1 LEYIDTHREKDM
13 DNIISSFSEKYK
25 KSDIV
30 TSFQELESSGL
41 LKEESLREPVLPT
54 SLQGMSLSLTR
65 TCNLQCRYCFEDWQD
80 AHYYR
85 SSPEKVGKKAVD
97 FLLEYSRD
105 NKKLL
110 FTFFGGEPMLRFDDI
125 KEITEYAYSKAK
137 ELGKEM
143 LFSID
148 TNGTIINDEVIE
160 LFKKYRFSVVV
171 SMDGPQEVQDINR
184 PFKNGKGSYKLV
196 ERNIKKM
203 VKELGG
209 RFGVK
214 VTVCPQYLDLVSI
227 VESIAK
233 LGVREISLSPVV
245 SFNKNDT
252 YYFDK
257 ADWNRYLVEFKK
269 LIWAYPD
276 LFKKYG
282 LILSRVSVTMH
293 DFLYP
298 HISKTWGCNAG
309 KTTVSVEPAGDLYPC
324 DNFVGLDKDKYCIG
338 NLSTGFNSNRERFL
352 NVNYK
357 TTENCPQC
365 FMKYL
370 CGGSCYW
377 MSANEYDEIGRVN
390 LKQCKFEQE
399 IFTEILDFYLYLS
412 HNDEN
417 LFKTLSLESK
427 ESVMR
432 ALGHDVA
439 IF

>member
-1 LEYIDTHREKDM
+1 M

-65 TCNLQCRYCFEDWQD
+65 TCNLQCRYCIEDWHN
-80 AHYYR
+80 AKYNKNLSLNAAFR
-85 SSPEKVGKKAVD
+85 AVD
-97 FLLEYSRD
+97 LLLKNTGDYLTPRII
-105 NKKLL
+105 
-110 FTFFGGEPMLRFDDI
+110 FFGGEPMLRFDDI

-203 VKELGG
+203 VKELISPQKGSIK
-209 RFGVK
+209 VK

-276 LFKKYG
+276 LFKKYRPLDIIKINWILN
-282 LILSRVSVTMH
+282 LISSPGIN
-293 DFLYP
+293 YIP
-298 HISKTWGCNAG
+298 CSAGISSFA
-309 KTTVSVEPAGDLYPC
+309 VEPAGDLYPC
-324 DNFVGLDKDKYCIG
+324 EYFVGLDKDKYCIG

-417 LFKTLSLESK
+417 LLKTLSLESK